1 MSEESPK
8 QELISI
14 LQAAYS
20 GELAAAYAY
29 RGHWK
34 SLSDPVEQERIR
46 RIEDEEWVHREKVGL
61 ILRELQSG
69 PARLREVRMLM
80 IGRTIGFLCHVI
92 GWFLPMYF
100 AGRLESKNVS
110 EYESAALYARRL
122 GMTDFASELSTM
134 ATVEKE
140 HEVFFMNT
148 VARHRLLP
156 FMRKVFG
163 WG

>member
-1 MSEESPK
+1 MSEQSPRQK
-8 QELISI
+8 LISI

-20 GELAAAYAY
+20 GELAAAHAY

-34 SLSDPVEQERIR
+34 SLSDPVEQEGIR
-46 RIEDEEWVHREKVGL
+46 RIEDEEWVHRERVGL

-100 AGRLESKNVS
+100 AGRLESRNVS
-110 EYESAALYARRL
+110 EYESAAIYARRL
-122 GMTDFASELSTM
+122 GMAEFASELSIM

-140 HEVFFMNT
+140 HEVFFMNII
-148 VARHRLLP
+148 ARHRLLP